1 MSHIILAIP
10 ALNDNYI
17 WTIVHPKKKNAAVID
32 PGETK
37 PILNLLAQQDLTL
50 TAILLTH
57 HHWDHTN
64 GISGLL
70 EKYLVPVYGPAEA
83 MIPFCDHLIKGG
95 DRLTLSSLDLTLNIL
110 SIPGHT
116 LSHIAYYGHQLVFTG
131 DTLFSGGCGRL
142 LEGSPDQ
149 LYHSL
154 LKLASLPF
162 DTRVYCGHEYTKK
175 NLEFAKMVDPN
186 NLKLKKRI
194 AETQQKII
202 QNLPILPPTLQLEL
216 DTNPFLRCHKKSIQ
230 KSLTEYHGYSLTD
243 EIAFFAAL
251 RRWKDKF

>member
-17 WTIVHPKKKNAAVID
+17 WAIVHPKKKNAVVID

-37 PILNLLAQQDLTL
+37 PILDVLEQQDLTL
-50 TAILLTH
+50 AAILLTH
-57 HHWDHTN
+57 HHWDHTH

-70 EKYLVPVYGPAEA
+70 EKYLVPVYGPDEA
-83 MIPFCDHLIKGG
+83 MIPCCDHLIKGG
-95 DRLTLSSLDLTLNIL
+95 DYLTLSSLELTFSIL

-142 LEGSPDQ
+142 LEGSSDQ
-149 LYHSL
+149 LYRSL
-154 LKLASLPF
+154 LKLAALPF
-162 DTRVYCGHEYTKK
+162 NTRVYCGHEYTKK
-175 NLEFAKMVDPN
+175 NLEFAKIVDPN

-194 AETQQKII
+194 VETQKKIS
-202 QNLPILPPTLQLEL
+202 QNLPILPPNLRLEL

-230 KSLTEYHGYSLTD
+230 QSVIKYHGHSFAD
-243 EIAFFAAL
+243 EIAIFAAL
-251 RRWKDKF
+251 RQWKDKF